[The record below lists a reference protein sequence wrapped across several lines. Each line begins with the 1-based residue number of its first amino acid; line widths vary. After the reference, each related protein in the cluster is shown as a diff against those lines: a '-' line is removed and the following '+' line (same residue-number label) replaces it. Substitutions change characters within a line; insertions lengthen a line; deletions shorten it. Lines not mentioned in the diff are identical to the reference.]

1 VSDELLKC
9 SEHRLWELIA
19 ERARPG
25 ADTRAVDHRIWD
37 LFGETWAIMFT
48 DLAGFSRQVEKF
60 GILHFLQIILEHK
73 ELLYPIIRKHDGVL
87 IKVEADS
94 LLVIFRRTSSA
105 VKCAVEMQHLLAG
118 FNRNRPPETEILL
131 CVGIGYGEML
141 RVGDHDVWGREVNA
155 ASKLG
160 EDTAKA
166 REILLTRAAVE
177 AAGDLDGIT
186 FERIETKVGG
196 SAENYRAIYPLEPPA
211 KKRTVKASGRGRARP
226 GRRP

>member
-1 VSDELLKC
+1 MSDDLLKC

-25 ADTRAVDHRIWD
+25 ADLKAVDQRIWD

-48 DLAGFSRQVEKF
+48 DLSGFSRQVEKF

-73 ELLYPIIRKHDGVL
+73 ELLSPIIQKHDGVL
-87 IKVEADS
+87 IKIEADS
-94 LLVIFRRTSSA
+94 LLVIFRRTASA
-105 VKCAVEMQHLLAG
+105 VKCAVEMQRVLRQ
-118 FNRNRPPETEILL
+118 FNLNRPPETEILL

-141 RVGDHDVWGREVNA
+141 RVGDLDVWGREVNA

-166 REILLTRAAVE
+166 WEILLTKSAVE
-177 AAGDLDGIT
+177 SARTIDGIT
-186 FERIETKVGG
+186 FERIEAQVGG
-196 SAENYRAIYPLEPPA
+196 SAENYR
-211 KKRTVKASGRGRARP
+211 VKY
-226 GRRP
+226 

>member
-1 VSDELLKC
+1 MRDELLKC

-25 ADTRAVDHRIWD
+25 ADLKSIDQRIWD

-48 DLAGFSRQVEKF
+48 DLSGFSRQVEKF

-73 ELLYPIIRKHDGVL
+73 ELLSPIIQKHDGVL
-87 IKVEADS
+87 IKIEADS
-94 LLVIFRRTSSA
+94 LLVIFRRTASA
-105 VKCAVEMQHLLAG
+105 VRCAVEMQHVLRQ
-118 FNRNRPPETEILL
+118 FNLKRPPETEILL

-141 RVGDHDVWGREVNA
+141 RVGDLDVWGREVNA

-166 REILLTRAAVE
+166 GDILLTRAAVE
-177 AAGDLDGIT
+177 SAGALEGIT
-186 FERIETKVGG
+186 FERIEATVGG
-196 SAENYRAIYPLEPPA
+196 SAENYRARY
-211 KKRTVKASGRGRARP
+211 
-226 GRRP
+226 

>member
-9 SEHRLWELIA
+9 SEHRLWELIT

-25 ADTRAVDHRIWD
+25 ADVKAVDQRIWD

-48 DLAGFSRQVEKF
+48 DLSGFSRQVEKF

-73 ELLYPIIRKHDGVL
+73 ELLSPIIRKHDGVL
-87 IKVEADS
+87 IKIEADS
-94 LLVIFRRTSSA
+94 LLVIFRRTASA
-105 VKCAVEMQHLLAG
+105 VKCAVEMQQMLKQ
-118 FNRNRPPETEILL
+118 FNLKRPPETEILL

-141 RVGDHDVWGREVNA
+141 RVGDLDVWGREVNA

-166 REILLTRAAVE
+166 WEILVTKAAVE
-177 AAGDLDGIT
+177 SAGTLDGIT
-186 FERIETKVGG
+186 FERIDAQVGG
-196 SAENYRAIYPLEPPA
+196 SAENYRARY
-211 KKRTVKASGRGRARP
+211 
-226 GRRP
+226 